1 MMKLF
6 KNVMILIGIIIS
18 FSIYEFLCHDGT
30 LDFYVI
36 LKRSIILAIIGIIL
50 LLVIEM
56 IKLHCGI
63 DYLEGKNI

>member
-56 IKLHCGI
+56 IK
-63 DYLEGKNI
+63 

>member
-18 FSIYEFLCHDGT
+18 FSIYEFLCHEGT
-30 LDFYVI
+30 IDFYVI
-36 LKRSIILAIIGIIL
+36 LKRSIISAIIGIIL

-56 IKLHCGI
+56 IK
-63 DYLEGKNI
+63 YFKKRKKENK